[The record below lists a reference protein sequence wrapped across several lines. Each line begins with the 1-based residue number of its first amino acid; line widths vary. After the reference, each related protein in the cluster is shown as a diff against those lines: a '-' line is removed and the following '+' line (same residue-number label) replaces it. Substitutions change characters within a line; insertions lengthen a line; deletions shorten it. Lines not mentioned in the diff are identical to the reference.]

1 MNADKILVLVA
12 MCAFG
17 ADHVVVIA
25 HRGEHQ
31 HHPENTL
38 KAFQAAIDAGADFFE
53 LDVRTSADGKLVLM
67 HDATVDRMTD
77 GKGEIAS
84 MTFEAIRKLSVRGS
98 NVPTFDEALELARG
112 KIGIYVDCKKI
123 AAADLISAIERARMS
138 EHVLIYGGSGF
149 LSEVAAMRPKL
160 RVMPEAGGVEQART
174 LIEGLKLKVL
184 AFDARDFLNPVIEAA
199 RKAGVEIYVDR
210 LGSADNEAGW
220 HDAIDRGANG
230 IQTDHPAEL
239 VAYLKL
245 KKYR

>member
-1 MNADKILVLVA
+1 MNADKILVFVA

-17 ADHVVVIA
+17 ADRVVVIA
-25 HRGEHQ
+25 HRGEHLR
-31 HHPENTL
+31 HPENTIE
-38 KAFQAAIDAGADFFE
+38 AFQGAIDAGADSFE

-77 GKGEIAS
+77 GKGEVAA
-84 MTFEAIRKLSVRGS
+84 MTFEAIRKLSVHGS
-98 NVPTFDEALELARG
+98 IVPTFDEALELARG

-123 AAADLISAIERARMS
+123 AAGDLIAAIERARMS
-138 EHVLIYGGSGF
+138 EHVVIYGGSGF
-149 LSEVAAMRPKL
+149 LNEVAAMRPGL

-184 AFDARDFLNPVIEAA
+184 AFDARDFSNSVIEVA

-210 LGSADNEAGW
+210 LGASDNEAGW
-220 HDAIDRGANG
+220 QDAIDRGASG

-239 VAYLKL
+239 VEYLKS
-245 KKYR
+245 KGYR